1 MEWKLVEARSQQ
13 AGASRASRTKKN
25 GEEKCPQGLHKCA
38 NVWCTC
44 TSHAHNG
51 PGVFFERG
59 YLS

>member
-1 MEWKLVEARSQQ
+1 MEARSQQ
-13 AGASRASRTKKN
+13 AGASRASRTKKKM
-25 GEEKCPQGLHKCA
+25 ERKSAHRGLDKCA